1 MRGMNNFTTGYV
13 IKPRLSFSNRFDKAL
28 YGLFVDEANF
38 ATTDYCERG
47 QQRYVIKELA
57 KDLRVTVNVIS
68 NSIKR
73 LEQQGLI
80 QKETLKQNK
89 GILITVNRY
98 DDYQKLTTYQKPKEV
113 QSKTEQVESCSK
125 RTSAHEFYQQ
135 QIGILAPMIAE
146 HITKWVS
153 DFNGNHEVIIAAMK
167 IAVERNI
174 RNWKYIE
181 RVLIDWYAQNVQTI
195 EDVQALEKKRR
206 REQRNASSQQT
217 VQKYG
222 RSAPRSSP
230 KDKRTTSEFYKPTPD
245 RNDIDLDIGDLL

>member
-1 MRGMNNFTTGYV
+1 MRGMNNLTAGYV

-57 KDLRVTVNVIS
+57 KDLRVTPNVIS

-89 GILITVNRY
+89 GILITINRY

-113 QSKTEQVESCSK
+113 QSKPEQVESCSK

-135 QIGILAPMIAE
+135 QIGILAPIIAE

-174 RNWKYIE
+174 RNWRYIE
-181 RVLIDWYAQNVQTI
+181 RILTDWYAQNVQSI
-195 EDVQALEKKRR
+195 EDVYALEKKRR
-206 REQRNASSQQT
+206 REQRNASNQQT
-217 VQKYG
+217 IQKYG
-222 RSAPRSSP
+222 RSTPRSSP
-230 KDKRTTSEFYKPTPD
+230 KGKRTTSEFYKPTPI

>member
-1 MRGMNNFTTGYV
+1 M
-13 IKPRLSFSNRFDKAL
+13 
-28 YGLFVDEANF
+28 
-38 ATTDYCERG
+38 
-47 QQRYVIKELA
+47 
-57 KDLRVTVNVIS
+57 
-68 NSIKR
+68 
-73 LEQQGLI
+73 
-80 QKETLKQNK
+80 KQNK

-98 DDYQKLTTYQKPKEV
+98 DDYQKLTTYQKSKEV
-113 QSKTEQVESCSK
+113 QSKLDQVEPCSK
-125 RTSAHEFYQQ
+125 RTKAHKFYQQ
-135 QIGILAPMIAE
+135 QIGILAPMITE

-153 DFNGNHEVIIAAMK
+153 DFNGNYEVIIAAMK

-174 RNWKYIE
+174 RNWKSIE
-181 RVLIDWYAQNVQTI
+181 RVLTDWYAQNVRTI

-230 KDKRTTSEFYKPTPD
+230 KGKRTTSEFYKPTPI